1 MEVSIASSILKNHL
15 CDSGDMERKRR
26 RWPNGV
32 AMKEFARLNESN
44 MSREAGKREIKR
56 EWRGYKGLKDVLHF
70 SGWSNRGETFVET
83 CHAGIS
89 IHAAARQCGKGGGGD
104 FTQGG
109 RPKFAKQRRRVSR

>member
-1 MEVSIASSILKNHL
+1 MEVSIASPILKNHV

-70 SGWSNRGETFVET
+70 SG
-83 CHAGIS
+83 
-89 IHAAARQCGKGGGGD
+89 
-104 FTQGG
+104 
-109 RPKFAKQRRRVSR
+109 

>member
-56 EWRGYKGLKDVLHF
+56 E
-70 SGWSNRGETFVET
+70 
-83 CHAGIS
+83 
-89 IHAAARQCGKGGGGD
+89 
-104 FTQGG
+104 
-109 RPKFAKQRRRVSR
+109 